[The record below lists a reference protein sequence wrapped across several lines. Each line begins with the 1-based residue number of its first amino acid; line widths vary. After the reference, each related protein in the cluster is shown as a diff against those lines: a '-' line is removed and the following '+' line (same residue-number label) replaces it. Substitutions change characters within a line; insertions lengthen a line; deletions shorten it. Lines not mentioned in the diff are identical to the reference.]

1 MDKVAADK
9 AAKQPHEEP
18 AYGIEGVIA
27 HQSLLKSETEAIF
40 NAPPPKKE
48 EPAKN
53 EPMSEEGK
61 KEGDNAA
68 ETAEAE
74 PPKAEPEAQK
84 EDADMN
90 KEQ

>member
-9 AAKQPHEEP
+9 TAKQPHEEP

-48 EPAKN
+48 EPKN

>member
-18 AYGIEGVIA
+18 AYGVEGVIA
-27 HQSLLKSETEAIF
+27 HQNLLKSETEAIF

-48 EPAKN
+48 EPPKN

-61 KEGDNAA
+61 KEGDN
-68 ETAEAE
+68 AEAE